1 MSNADFLY
9 HLRRKKV
16 AMQRVQNKVQETD
29 RELSETLIRRI
40 ELINILLAE
49 FGVFKHVK
57 SLANLLHKPKF

>member
-1 MSNADFLY
+1 MSNADFLH

-16 AMQRVQNKVQETD
+16 SMQRVQNKVQETD